1 MPSAGAVGWFLVV
14 ALGALAAYL
23 QFARA
28 RLQRTV
34 LEAQEQTREI
44 LKTVQEGVFLLDAEH
59 RITGVWSDALS
70 RLFGRTDLGGLSFED
85 LLKDLVT
92 PDTLATAQKYIKLL
106 WGERAQHLIKD
117 INPLS
122 ELEIAPDKARG
133 GRESR
138 FLQFAFNRVMGP
150 QGVKHILCSVTD
162 ATAAV
167 MLARETRGVQES
179 PQDANAHVEMMLDL
193 IQVDPL
199 RLGAFLM
206 TADTGLEIVNT
217 MLRKPARSDG
227 EFRDKLHGLSQQFQ
241 SLSGEAS
248 ALNIKSIAARLQH
261 LEELVTECRK
271 ASRLSGADFF
281 PMVLK
286 LDELLAHLTVV
297 RDVATRLAVVKKE
310 TTGSTAIADAA
321 VFARKPQSEAASKT
335 ARSRPTSVSASPRAE
350 SANPRSVEEF
360 ATLPGIAEILSKEHE
375 KRLALTVVGLEG
387 VPGPYLATIKSC
399 LIHMLRN
406 AAMHGIESPLV
417 RRAEN
422 KDETG
427 TIKIT
432 FAAAADGYQLVFEDD
447 GVGISAE
454 SLKQAA
460 LRQQLFGLEE
470 AAAMDSRAAVA
481 MIFRPGFSTW
491 KKPTNDIGRGLGMDE
506 VARAVHG
513 LGGRI
518 GVSTRPG
525 KYTRFTVTLPAVA
538 AARSEVA

>member
-1 MPSAGAVGWFLVV
+1 MLSVPSAGAVGWFLVV

-28 RLQRTV
+28 RLQGTV

-199 RLGAFLM
+199 RLGAFLT

-217 MLRKPARSDG
+217 MLRKPARSDA

-241 SLSGEAS
+241 
-248 ALNIKSIAARLQH
+248 AL
-261 LEELVTECRK
+261 
-271 ASRLSGADFF
+271 
-281 PMVLK
+281 
-286 LDELLAHLTVV
+286 
-297 RDVATRLAVVKKE
+297 
-310 TTGSTAIADAA
+310 TA
-321 VFARKPQSEAASKT
+321 EAAS
-335 ARSRPTSVSASPRAE
+335 
-350 SANPRSVEEF
+350 PRSAEEF
-360 ATLPGIAEILSKEHE
+360 ATLPGIAEILAKEHE
-375 KRLALTVVGLEG
+375 KRLALTVVGLDR

-406 AAMHGIESPLV
+406 AAMHGIESPMV

-427 TIKIT
+427 TLKIT

-470 AAAMDSRAAVA
+470 AAVMDSRAAVA

>member
-1 MPSAGAVGWFLVV
+1 MVSVPSAGAAGWFLVV

-85 LLKDLVT
+85 LLQDLVT

-122 ELEIAPDKARG
+122 ELEIAPDRARG

-179 PQDANAHVEMMLDL
+179 PQDANAH
-193 IQVDPL
+193 
-199 RLGAFLM
+199 
-206 TADTGLEIVNT
+206 LE
-217 MLRKPARSDG
+217 G
-227 EFRDKLHGLSQQFQ
+227 
-241 SLSGEAS
+241 
-248 ALNIKSIAARLQH
+248 
-261 LEELVTECRK
+261 LVTECRK

-335 ARSRPTSVSASPRAE
+335 PRSKRPTSVSASPSAE
-350 SANPRSVEEF
+350 SATRRAEAASPRSAEEF
-360 ATLPGIAEILSKEHE
+360 ATLPGIAGIPAK
-375 KRLALTVVGLEG
+375 A
-387 VPGPYLATIKSC
+387 
-399 LIHMLRN
+399 
-406 AAMHGIESPLV
+406 HG
-417 RRAEN
+417 
-422 KDETG
+422 
-427 TIKIT
+427 
-432 FAAAADGYQLVFEDD
+432 
-447 GVGISAE
+447 
-454 SLKQAA
+454 
-460 LRQQLFGLEE
+460 
-470 AAAMDSRAAVA
+470 
-481 MIFRPGFSTW
+481 
-491 KKPTNDIGRGLGMDE
+491 KP
-506 VARAVHG
+506 
-513 LGGRI
+513 
-518 GVSTRPG
+518 
-525 KYTRFTVTLPAVA
+525 
-538 AARSEVA
+538 